1 MLDLMRKHARSWI
14 IKLALGAII
23 IVFVFLYGWSEP
35 QNTRDN
41 YVAKVNGTIISADY
55 FNSLYQ
61 AERESLKQR
70 YQGKL
75 PKGLLKKLNLEEK
88 LLRRMIDQV
97 LLLQEAQRLGFFVT
111 EADLRNDI
119 LGDPR
124 FQTNGAFDERLYN
137 AFLRAVDLS
146 ATSYE
151 QSRRQDLLQDQVVN
165 LLTDGI
171 KFDDGEIREF
181 WHYQNDKLELMLL
194 VVKPESVS
202 DKEVEDPKA
211 LEAFFGRNQEDYK
224 IPRKYSVDYVVF
236 SWKDLVEKIDVS
248 EEEAKNYYDSNP
260 REFTIPEKIKASH
273 ILVKF
278 PQDADDQ
285 KLKEIKEKA
294 DKIRER
300 IVKGEDFA
308 KVAKEVSEDDA
319 TKDKGGELGVFSRG
333 SLNEDLEKAAFE
345 LGENVVSEPIKTP
358 LGYHIVMVQEK
369 KPEKTLNFK
378 ESKEEIISK
387 LKAEK
392 ARSRINI
399 EADDF
404 YERVYRSENLESA
417 AKDFQF
423 ELKSAEDVTLDTGIP
438 GMAAG
443 SEVVEEL
450 AALSVGE
457 ISKLLRVGE
466 TFGVFKIKQIFE
478 PRIPSLDEVEN
489 QVKRDFLQ
497 AKAKEAAIKKADK
510 IIEEIEKSPDKYKE
524 IAESN
529 GLEWETLSPVSRTV
543 GLVPKLGTSPEIQD
557 VLSTISSSA
566 PLYPEPVSVTEG
578 IGLIRL
584 KKLKEADNAEFEK
597 EKEAFQGWITQVRA
611 TEYLNSWLKLLRDRS
626 KIEIHDRFL

>member
-55 FNSLYQ
+55 FDSLYQ

-70 YQGKL
+70 YQGNL

-119 LGDPR
+119 MEDPR

-171 KFDDGEIREF
+171 KFDQREIEEF

-194 VVKPESVS
+194 VVKPESTS
-202 DKEVEDPKA
+202 DKEVEDTKA
-211 LEAFFGRNQEDYK
+211 LEAFFNRNQEDYR
-224 IPRKYSVDYVVF
+224 IPKKYSVDYVVF
-236 SWKDLVEKIDVS
+236 SWKDLLDKIEVS
-248 EEEAKNYYDSNP
+248 DQEARDYYDANP
-260 REFTIPEKIKASH
+260 LEFTIPEKIQAKH
-273 ILVKF
+273 ILLKA

-294 DKIRER
+294 DEIRER
-300 IVKGEDFA
+300 IINGEDFT
-308 KVAKEVSEDDA
+308 KVAKEVSEDEA
-319 TKDKGGELGVFSRG
+319 TKDKGGELGLFSRG
-333 SLNEDLEKAAFE
+333 SLNEALEKAAFE
-345 LGENVVSEPIKTP
+345 LKEEVVSEPIKTP
-358 LGYHIVMVQEK
+358 LGYHIVMVDEKRPEK
-369 KPEKTLNFK
+369 KLSFE
-378 ESKEEIISK
+378 ESKEKIITK

-392 ARSRINI
+392 ARSRINL

-423 ELKSAEDVTLDTGIP
+423 ELQSADDVTLATGIP
-438 GMAAG
+438 GLAAG
-443 SEVVEEL
+443 SEVSEEL
-450 AALSVGE
+450 MALSEGE

-466 TFGVFKIKQIFE
+466 TFAVFKVKQIFE
-478 PRIPSLDEVEN
+478 PRIPDLDEVEI
-489 QVKRDFLQ
+489 QLKRDFLE
-497 AKAKEAAIKKADK
+497 AKAKEAAIKKAEK
-510 IIEEIEKSPDKYKE
+510 IIEEIEKSPEKYE
-524 IAESN
+524 DIAEAH
-529 GLEWETLSPVSRTV
+529 GLEWETLNPVSRTV
-543 GLVPKLGTSPEIQD
+543 GLVPKLGASPEIQE
-557 VLSTISSSA
+557 VLSTVSSSA
-566 PLYPEPVSVTEG
+566 PLYPDPVTVTEG

-584 KKLKEADNAEFEK
+584 KKLVRADKSKFQK
-597 EKEAFQGWITQVRA
+597 EKETFQGWITQVRA

-626 KIEIHDRFL
+626 QIEIHDRFL